1 MLPKNSCSTVNPA
14 SGNVET
20 SFSHMA
26 LVKNRTV
33 YVGEARALEVVD
45 DVYDDQEAW
54 HIYYYA
60 ICLLDYEC
68 LP

>member
-1 MLPKNSCSTVNPA
+1 
-14 SGNVET
+14 
-20 SFSHMA
+20 MA

-54 HIYYYA
+54 HIYY
-60 ICLLDYEC
+60 LSLQ
-68 LP
+68 L